1 MMSTQ
6 TNRRDFLKT
15 TTVTTSGL
23 VLGVVL
29 PGTVAETMAAGTLH
43 TPNAWVH
50 IADDNTITLIS
61 ARSGMGQGVYTSMP
75 MLIAEELNIDV
86 TKINVAA
93 GAPNAVYVNA
103 LLGAMITGGS
113 TSVREG
119 YEKLRIA
126 GAQVREML
134 VGAAA
139 AEWGVP
145 ASAVKAVNGTLI
157 GPGGKKATYGQMAE
171 AASKQPVPEKPTIK
185 AAKDFRVV
193 GKRIPR
199 TDVPAKVNG
208 TAEFG
213 IDVKLPGM
221 VYASLEQCPVI
232 GGKAT
237 SVDSAAAKA
246 MPGVVD
252 VVEIPDGVAVV
263 AATYWQAVKARKALK
278 ITWDNGAGASLSTAS
293 MLAGH
298 VEAAAKGKVLPIQP
312 AKGDASGAI
321 AGAAKKLNA
330 TYITPLQSH
339 SPLEPMNFT
348 AHVTGGKARLI
359 GGSQFLSLIHI

>member
-61 ARSGMGQGVYTSMP
+61 ARSEMGQGVYTSMP

-86 TKINVAA
+86 TKIKVAA

-145 ASAVKAVNGTLI
+145 ASAV
-157 GPGGKKATYGQMAE
+157 
-171 AASKQPVPEKPTIK
+171 
-185 AAKDFRVV
+185 
-193 GKRIPR
+193 
-199 TDVPAKVNG
+199 
-208 TAEFG
+208 
-213 IDVKLPGM
+213 
-221 VYASLEQCPVI
+221 
-232 GGKAT
+232 
-237 SVDSAAAKA
+237 
-246 MPGVVD
+246 
-252 VVEIPDGVAVV
+252 
-263 AATYWQAVKARKALK
+263 
-278 ITWDNGAGASLSTAS
+278 
-293 MLAGH
+293 
-298 VEAAAKGKVLPIQP
+298 
-312 AKGDASGAI
+312 
-321 AGAAKKLNA
+321 
-330 TYITPLQSH
+330 
-339 SPLEPMNFT
+339 
-348 AHVTGGKARLI
+348 
-359 GGSQFLSLIHI
+359 